1 MMGKMMLGALVALWL
16 AVLAAAPALALT
28 EQGVQVKFEA
38 STKYEAKKGAEKRAK
53 EEAVRAYV
61 TRVNPGVDA
70 GCLKKVVAGYAAY
83 VKNLTQQDFIYDYG
97 HAEVSYKV
105 WLDDAAVNRALEELG
120 CGVQSA
126 QVAMFIMEEPPTA
139 ASMSL
144 ILDEAAQDGVKP
156 LRGLG
161 PFVDFYPDFQRAI
174 RDAITR
180 KAGDEGLTL
189 TWLEK
194 TPAMERYKVA
204 TDDPLMGV
212 YFDMNASEFKVN
224 EALMREVRDTYAA
237 KNAIVF
243 YYRIDS
249 LYFDQK
255 SRVLKA
261 KISIALL
268 DLKSNEAK
276 SVGAQEFAVSL
287 REKVPS
293 IALRDGLAEVAANAA
308 ALNMNAAK
316 TEARRMASSAQAR
329 AGKEAAAPGTVTVV
343 LNSKRTLYKL
353 KEQVGGNK
361 SVAKASMDGNA
372 LVLTLASGVSVDD
385 FVFGELYGEL
395 EGLGLSIPEDHVTV
409 QGKTCTIRQ

>member
-1 MMGKMMLGALVALWL
+1 MRWLVRYSAIGLWL
-16 AVLAAAPALALT
+16 LLLSAAPALALT
-28 EQGVQVKFEA
+28 EQGVQVKFSA

-61 TRVNPGVDA
+61 SRAHPGVDKA
-70 GCLKKVVAGYAAY
+70 CLKKVVEGYAAF
-83 VKNLTQQDFIYDYG
+83 VKNMTQQDFVYDYG
-97 HAEVSYKV
+97 QAEVSYKV

-126 QVAMFIMEEPPTA
+126 QVVFFIMEEPPTA

-144 ILDEAAQDGVKP
+144 ILDEAAMDGVKP
-156 LRGLG
+156 LQGLG

-194 TPAMERYKVA
+194 TPAMERHKVA
-204 TDDPLMGV
+204 RDDPLMGV
-212 YFDMNASEFKVN
+212 YFDMQSSEFKVN
-224 EALMREVRDTYAA
+224 EALMREVRNVYAS
-237 KNAIVF
+237 KNAIIY

-261 KISIALL
+261 KISISLL
-268 DLKSNEAK
+268 NLRSNEAK
-276 SVGAQEFAVSL
+276 SVGAQEFAVTV

-293 IALRDGLAEVAANAA
+293 VALRDGLAEVAANAA

-329 AGKEAAAPGTVTVV
+329 AGKEAAAPGVVTVI
-343 LNSKRTLYKL
+343 LTSKRTLYKL
-353 KEQVGGNK
+353 KEQVAGSK
-361 SVAKASMDGNA
+361 SVAKAAMDGEA
-372 LVLTLASGVSVDD
+372 LVLTLAGGVAVDD

-395 EGLGLSIPEDHVTV
+395 EGLGLAIPEDHVTV